1 MLKISEQKRQWW
13 DAQIKRLTEQ
23 EGLTKAEIARRLG
36 ISPQEFNNVHSGTR
50 GLTDNFLDRFIETFG
65 VNSVDL
71 FEQTD
76 SVYKPEINDESQ
88 DFIGQPIDERR
99 TIPLLP
105 LLAQGG
111 KLNDFV
117 VSVGEYDCERIISPI
132 RDAQLAITVSGES
145 MAPEYPAGS
154 VVLVKRIDERKFIEW
169 GRAYI
174 VDTANGVVI
183 KYLAPSDKG
192 EGYIRCISLNPEPR
206 YAPFD
211 ISLSDVFGVYRVLIC
226 MSIK

>member
-1 MLKISEQKRQWW
+1 MKNPNFEAKKLIADVKYKTGLTQAQIADEIGCARTYLSDIVSVRVPLTDSIEQKL
-13 DAQIKRLTEQ
+13 RLLMSSTQSQ
-23 EGLTKAEIARRLG
+23 EPEV
-36 ISPQEFNNVHSGTR
+36 E
-50 GLTDNFLDRFIETFG
+50 
-65 VNSVDL
+65 
-71 FEQTD
+71 FEQ
-76 SVYKPEINDESQ
+76 PEESA
-88 DFIGQPIDERR
+88 DVFEGQIEDAR

-117 VSVGEYDCERIISPI
+117 ASYSAYDCEQIISPI

-211 ISLSDVFGVYRVLIC
+211 IALSDVFGVYRVLIC

>member
-1 MLKISEQKRQWW
+1 MAKNTELSALVSRIKYEQGLKQADVAKRIGVAPTYLSDMINGRVAYSDSLRKKLIKEFKLEDISILNFEP
-13 DAQIKRLTEQ
+13 EQ
-23 EGLTKAEIARRLG
+23 EKQKTEADFAQ
-36 ISPQEFNNVHSGTR
+36 P
-50 GLTDNFLDRFIETFG
+50 
-65 VNSVDL
+65 
-71 FEQTD
+71 FE
-76 SVYKPEINDESQ
+76 EA
-88 DFIGQPIDERR
+88 R

-117 VSVGEYDCERIISPI
+117 ASYSAYDCEQIISPI

>member
-1 MLKISEQKRQWW
+1 MAKNTELSALVSRIKYEQGLKQADVAKRIGVAPTYLSDMINGRVAYSDSLRKKLIKEFKLEDISILNFEP
-13 DAQIKRLTEQ
+13 EQ
-23 EGLTKAEIARRLG
+23 EKQKTEADFAQ
-36 ISPQEFNNVHSGTR
+36 P
-50 GLTDNFLDRFIETFG
+50 
-65 VNSVDL
+65 
-71 FEQTD
+71 FE
-76 SVYKPEINDESQ
+76 EA
-88 DFIGQPIDERR
+88 R

-117 VSVGEYDCERIISPI
+117 ASYSAYDCEQIISPI

-174 VDTANGVVI
+174 IDTANGVVI

-211 ISLSDVFGVYRVLIC
+211 IALSDVFGVYRVLIC